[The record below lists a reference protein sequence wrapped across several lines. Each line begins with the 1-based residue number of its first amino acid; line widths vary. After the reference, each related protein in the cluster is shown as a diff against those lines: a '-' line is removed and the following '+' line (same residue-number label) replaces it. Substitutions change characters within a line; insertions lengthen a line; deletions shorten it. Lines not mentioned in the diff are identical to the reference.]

1 MYNINLY
8 SYWKKPY
15 TSDSYFSIHPLNE
28 EGNEK
33 YYSDKSHVRHYLK
46 RIDPFVF
53 KSIIGVDYNTLVE
66 QQKSD
71 IQTLRKLKEKGFSSN
86 SSEKMDF
93 VIENNK
99 NDNNIDVSKNKSNY
113 NHEEKKISNDYNLN
127 INNHDLYKKI
137 NINTIKKCNTTRAI
151 SSYKKMRDFK
161 DIYGYDNKPNF
172 CSNGEKYQYA
182 INSMI
187 KNNLDENDYII
198 KQQRKYDGFTA
209 RETPFIKKDRPSSSS
224 FEHFKNRLKNTLKCL
239 NKRRAK
245 NIKEMKNNLCN
256 QTSINFLKR
265 YHLPDLIKIA
275 NSKQVISKQ
284 KIGFSK
290 EMGEKYNP
298 YSLITPSKNR
308 TRRNIFGALFEY

>member
-33 YYSDKSHVRHYLK
+33 YYSDKSHVRHYMK

-53 KSIIGVDYNTLVE
+53 KSITGVDYNTLVE

-99 NDNNIDVSKNKSNY
+99 SDNNTDVSKNKSNY

-182 INSMI
+182 INSLI
-187 KNNLDENDYII
+187 KNNFDGNDFI

-209 RETPFIKKDRPSSSS
+209 REAPFIKKDRPSSS
-224 FEHFKNRLKNTLKCL
+224 FEHFKNRLKIL
-239 NKRRAK
+239 
-245 NIKEMKNNLCN
+245 
-256 QTSINFLKR
+256 
-265 YHLPDLIKIA
+265 
-275 NSKQVISKQ
+275 
-284 KIGFSK
+284 
-290 EMGEKYNP
+290 
-298 YSLITPSKNR
+298 
-308 TRRNIFGALFEY
+308 